1 MDEFTGIA
9 VWILMTFLAVNA
21 AIIWFDSSNTF
32 QNMNLDI
39 GVTQND
45 AFGQNDINSASNSY
59 YQQDCST
66 ATSNAVDY
74 SLCLIGS
81 IGDTI
86 STVTS
91 LPGKII
97 GSLWTLLTAWA
108 SLLNAI
114 LLPVP
119 GGTLF
124 IKILIPFFGLIEFVA
139 IFIITMRVAGIIRG
153 GS

>member
-9 VWILMTFLAVNA
+9 IWVLMTFLVVNA
-21 AIIWFDSSNTF
+21 AIVWFDSSSTF
-32 QNMNLDI
+32 QTMNLDI
-39 GVTQND
+39 GVAQND
-45 AFGQNDINSASNSY
+45 AFGQTDTNTSANSY

-74 SLCLIGS
+74 SLCLVGS

-86 STVTS
+86 NTVTS

-97 GSLWTLLTAWA
+97 GSLWTLLTAWVG
-108 SLLNAI
+108 LFNAI

-124 IKILIPFFGLIEFVA
+124 INILVPFFGLIEFIA
-139 IFIITMRVAGIIRG
+139 IFVILMRVAGIIRG